1 MVLKNQR
8 LRERKDTERKEV
20 RVIFTDESKRENG
33 SKQLISC
40 LDKALSVAEAWHT
53 VFSLTDTSQRCAC
66 ATHTQKHTCTSRRME
81 SFSGQS
87 SFCLRLRALLFAAIV
102 FRHSQ
107 TYTTTQSRSFTYPA
121 TEATAGKCPLFI
133 TLTTFQPSQSHMLNL
148 HWWSI

>member
-1 MVLKNQR
+1 M
-8 LRERKDTERKEV
+8 
-20 RVIFTDESKRENG
+20 
-33 SKQLISC
+33 ISC

-53 VFSLTDTSQRCAC
+53 VFSLTDTSQCCAC

-107 TYTTTQSRSFTYPA
+107 TYTTHIESQLHLPSDRSHCGKMPSFHYTYHFPTASVTQVKPA
-121 TEATAGKCPLFI
+121 LVVN
-133 TLTTFQPSQSHMLNL
+133 LNV
-148 HWWSI
+148 SVCVI